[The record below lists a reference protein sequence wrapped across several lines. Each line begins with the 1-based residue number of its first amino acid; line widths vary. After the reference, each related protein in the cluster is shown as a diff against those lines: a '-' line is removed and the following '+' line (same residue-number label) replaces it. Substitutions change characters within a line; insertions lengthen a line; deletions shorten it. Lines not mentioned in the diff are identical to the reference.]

1 MMQNLFFIC
10 LSFFFVILNG
20 FFVAAEFSIV
30 KIRHTRV
37 EALEHSRGLRGKI
50 LAKVHQR
57 LDAYLSACQLG
68 ITLASLGLGWI
79 GKPAFASLLG
89 PVFIFFDIDSEQTIS
104 LVSFV
109 FAFSII
115 SYLHIV
121 VGELMPKS
129 MAIRQ
134 TEVVSLWTA
143 LPLYLFYWLM
153 YPAIWI
159 LNVSS
164 NVLLKLF
171 NLDQTHHENQSYSPD
186 EIKLILRASH
196 RYGQF
201 TKTELDLLT
210 KSLVFTDLEISDVM
224 RPLHEMV
231 SLNVAMT
238 ITEAIKKINQ
248 QRYSRYPVYRDDP
261 ANIIGMIHIKDLF
274 SIPQNAYHQTTL
286 GRFIR
291 PHLKVAD
298 NDPVLEVFHLFRK
311 GKPRFAIVFSGRKA
325 IGFLTLDDLLQS
337 IIGEIKDEFHITQE
351 DWIKLDDGTYIVK
364 GSASVF
370 ILETLLGIEFTQV
383 QSNTVTGLILDKL
396 QSFPNEG
403 DKIEFELFTLEI
415 IKVKGSRILQVRVYP
430 KIS

>member
-1 MMQNLFFIC
+1 MTTILFII
-10 LSFFFVILNG
+10 LSLLFVVLNG

-37 EALEHSRGLRGKI
+37 LALESSQGIRGRI
-50 LAKVHQR
+50 LAKVHNQ
-57 LDAYLSACQLG
+57 LDTYLSACQLG
-68 ITLASLGLGWI
+68 ITLASLALGWI
-79 GKPAFASLLG
+79 GEPAFASMLTPLFELLQLH
-89 PVFIFFDIDSEQTIS
+89 SEKTVHLI
-104 LVSFV
+104 SFV

-129 MAIRQ
+129 IAIRQ

-143 LPLYLFYWLM
+143 LPLYVFYWLM
-153 YPAIWI
+153 YPAIWF
-159 LNVSS
+159 LNMSS
-164 NVLLKLF
+164 NILLKLF
-171 NLDQTHHENQSYSPD
+171 RLDETHYENQSYSPD

-196 RYGQF
+196 CYGQF

-231 SLNVAMT
+231 SLNSAMT
-238 ITEAIKKINQ
+238 MKEAIKKIMQ
-248 QRYSRYPVYRDDP
+248 QRYSRYPVYKDEP
-261 ANIIGMIHIKDLF
+261 QNIVGMIHIKDLF
-274 SIPQNAYHQTTL
+274 SVSQDAYEKTTL
-286 GRFIR
+286 AQFIR
-291 PHLKVAD
+291 PHMKVRE

-311 GKPRFAIVFSGRKA
+311 GKPRFAIVFIDKRA

-351 DWIKLDDGTYIVK
+351 DWIKLEDGTYILK

-370 ILETLLGIEFTQV
+370 TLETLLGIELTQV
-383 QSNTVTGLILDKL
+383 VSNTITGLILDKL
-396 QSFPNEG
+396 QDFPNEG
-403 DKIEFELFTLEI
+403 DKIEFDRFTIEI
-415 IKVKGSRILQVRVYP
+415 IKIKGSRILQVRVYP
-430 KIS
+430 STQ

>member
-1 MMQNLFFIC
+1 MTTIIFILLSLFFV
-10 LSFFFVILNG
+10 LLNG

-30 KIRHTRV
+30 KMRHTRV
-37 EALEHSRGLRGKI
+37 EALQHTRGLRGKI
-50 LAKVHQR
+50 LAKVHSR
-57 LDAYLSACQLG
+57 LDTYLSACQLG

-79 GKPAFASLLG
+79 GEPAFASLLH
-89 PVFIFFDIDSEQTIS
+89 PVFELLNIQSEQTIQFI
-104 LVSFV
+104 SFL
-109 FAFSII
+109 FAFSVI

-134 TEVVSLWTA
+134 TEFISLWTA
-143 LPLYLFYWLM
+143 IPLYSFYWVM
-153 YPAIWI
+153 YPAISV

-164 NVLLKLF
+164 NVLLRLF
-171 NLDQTHHENQSYSPD
+171 RLDEVHHENQAYSPD

-224 RPLHEMV
+224 RPLHEIVVLDV
-231 SLNVAMT
+231 SMT
-238 ITEAIKKINQ
+238 ISEAIKKINQ
-248 QRYSRYPVYRDDP
+248 QRYSRYPVYKGEP
-261 ANIIGMIHIKDLF
+261 SNIIGMIHIKDLF
-274 SIPQNAYHQTTL
+274 SISHTQYHNTTL
-286 GRFIR
+286 ARFIR
-291 PHLKVAD
+291 PHLKVLES
-298 NDPVLEVFHLFRK
+298 DPVLEVFHLFRK
-311 GKPRFAIVFSGRKA
+311 GKPRFAIVFAGKRA

-351 DWIKLDDGTYIVK
+351 DWIKLDDGTYIIK

-370 ILETLLGIEFTQV
+370 TLETLLGIELTQV
-383 QSNTVTGLILDKL
+383 QSNTVTGLILDKY

-403 DKIEFELFTLEI
+403 DKIEFERFSLEI
-415 IKVKGSRILQVRVYP
+415 IKIKGSRILQVRVYP
-430 KIS
+430 RID